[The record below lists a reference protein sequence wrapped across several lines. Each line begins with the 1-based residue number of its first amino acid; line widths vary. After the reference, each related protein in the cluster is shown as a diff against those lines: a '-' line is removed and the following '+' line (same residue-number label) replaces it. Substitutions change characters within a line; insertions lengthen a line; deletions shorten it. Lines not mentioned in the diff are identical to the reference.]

1 MISRRHG
8 IDILRFMAR
17 TLIDV
22 DDELLADAAR
32 ALGTRTKRDTVNA
45 ALRAVGTAAGRL
57 HELEMV
63 RSGKW
68 ADPEAMRLLR
78 EDRSKVWRR

>member
-1 MISRRHG
+1 
-8 IDILRFMAR
+8 MAR

-63 RSGKW
+63 RTGVW
-68 ADPEAMRLLR
+68 ADPDVMR
-78 EDRSKVWRR
+78 EMRSKGWRA